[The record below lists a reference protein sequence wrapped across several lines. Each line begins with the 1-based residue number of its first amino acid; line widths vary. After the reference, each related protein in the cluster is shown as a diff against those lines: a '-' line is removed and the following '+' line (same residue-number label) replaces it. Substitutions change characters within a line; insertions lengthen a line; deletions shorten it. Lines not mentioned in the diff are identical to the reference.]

1 MRYLIGAAVTVAVLW
16 FSLLLAVVLW
26 RPKHVGLADAARL
39 VPDVVVMLRGL
50 ARDPSVPRHVRWRIW
65 LLLAWII
72 SPIDL
77 IPDLIPVIGF
87 ADDVALAYWVL
98 RSVVRASGDE
108 VLARHWKGAP
118 AGLALVKRLA
128 GRGDQR

>member
-16 FSLLLAVVLW
+16 FSLMLAVALW
-26 RPKHVGLADAARL
+26 RPKHVGLIDAARL

-77 IPDLIPVIGF
+77 IPDVIPVIGF
-87 ADDVALAYWVL
+87 ADDVTLAYWVL

-108 VLARHWKGAP
+108 VLARHWKGTP

-128 GRGDQR
+128 GRRDRR